1 MWDVKQK
8 AREFGVN
15 MSEKIVVFDLGGV
28 MVRIC
33 RSLKEAGERC
43 GIEVRDEDITLER
56 RAERRAIHA
65 EYERGRIGCEE
76 FFVAIARTTGGKYT
90 PEQFHTMHMNWII
103 DEYAGVSELIDDL
116 HAAGIAT
123 GVLSNTNASHWGQM
137 QGLAADGSVT
147 VPKFP
152 TTTKPMHRHA
162 SHLFGLAK
170 PDRAIYH
177 EFAQRTGFAPGQI
190 VFFDDLPEN
199 VGAARMAGWKSHVVD
214 HMGDT
219 AGQMRGYLRAEHGIV
234 LSGTGVPPVW

>member
-1 MWDVKQK
+1 MAV
-8 AREFGVN
+8 
-15 MSEKIVVFDLGGV
+15 KIVVFDLGGV
-28 MVRIC
+28 VVRIC

-43 GIEVRDEDITLER
+43 GIAVRDEDITPER

-90 PEQFHTMHMNWII
+90 PEQFRAMHMSWII

-116 HAAGIAT
+116 HGAGIQT

-137 QGLAADGSVT
+137 QGLATDGRVV

-170 PDRAIYH
+170 PEVAIYQ
-177 EFAQRTGFAPGQI
+177 EFARRTGSAPGEI

-199 VGAARMAGWKSHVVD
+199 VAAARGAGWTSHVVD

-219 AGQMRGYLRAEHGIV
+219 AGQMREYLRAEHGIV
-234 LSGTGVPPVW
+234 LGGTRDAPVR